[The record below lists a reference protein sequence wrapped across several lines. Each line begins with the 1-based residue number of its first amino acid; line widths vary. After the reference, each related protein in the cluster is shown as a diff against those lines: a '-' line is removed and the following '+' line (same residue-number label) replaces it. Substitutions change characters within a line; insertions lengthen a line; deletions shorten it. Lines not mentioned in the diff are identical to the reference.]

1 MSNIL
6 YSNED
11 DDDSRGKWSIM
22 MIYLTPILL
31 TTLLRDTSSD
41 TREAID
47 FSSISI
53 SISIGTIIIIII
65 IIFSIIPNVIFI
77 FLVLVLT
84 SILEAH
90 DDNTVSSS
98 DI

>member
-6 YSNED
+6 YNNED

-22 MIYLTPILL
+22 MIYLTAILL
-31 TTLLRDTSSD
+31 TALLRDTSSD

-47 FSSISI
+47 FSSI